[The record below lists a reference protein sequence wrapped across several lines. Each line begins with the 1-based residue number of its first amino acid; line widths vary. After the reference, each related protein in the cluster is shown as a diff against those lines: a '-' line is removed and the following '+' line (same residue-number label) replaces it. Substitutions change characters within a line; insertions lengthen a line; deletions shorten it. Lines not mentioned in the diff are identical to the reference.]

1 MSGKLPPIGLQSSEK
16 GKAMFATGPAPGA
29 VAEPTPPQPYVID
42 TSVALK
48 WYIPEAGFAEARR
61 YLGPGID
68 RHAPDLLPLEGA
80 HALLKRTRDSDPAR
94 HLSIEDARM
103 VAEALRDSA
112 PIRSHPCG
120 PLLAPALALA
130 LEIGASVYDGLFL
143 ALAIRQGGRVVTAD
157 RKFHDKICSSSHAS
171 HARWFMDPPP

>member
-1 MSGKLPPIGLQSSEK
+1 MSVEGMAAPEAGAAP
-16 GKAMFATGPAPGA
+16 AFA
-29 VAEPTPPQPYVID
+29 AETPVPKFPYIID

-61 YLGPGID
+61 YMALGID

-80 HALLKRTRDSDPAR
+80 HALLKRTRNADPAF

-103 VAEALRDSA
+103 VAEALRDGA
-112 PIRSHPCG
+112 PIRYYPCG
-120 PLLAPALALA
+120 PLLGSALLLA

-143 ALAIRQGGRVVTAD
+143 ALAIRQDGRVVTAD
-157 RKFHDKICSSSHAS
+157 GRFRDKILAGRHA
-171 HARWFMDPPP
+171 ARVRWFMDAP